1 MHLLPA
7 EQLEAVRAHLLAAG
21 YAVASAVTPTTPG
34 LRETQVELATA
45 LRLPGTAA
53 TNLDAMADAL
63 RDLPQI
69 WGAPRVA
76 LVWEDA
82 ERLARADGRA
92 WWILG
97 ELLDDADDLTVVAL
111 GQARLGRP
119 ELREEIGAEP
129 GARVTNADDAG

>member
-7 EQLEAVRAHLLAAG
+7 DRLESVLAHLQTQG
-21 YAVASAVTPTTPG
+21 YAVARAVTPAAAG
-34 LRETQVELATA
+34 LRSAQAEIARA
-45 LRLPGTAA
+45 LRLPGNAA

-69 WGAPRVA
+69 WGSDRVA
-76 LVWEDA
+76 LLWEDA
-82 ERLARADGRA
+82 ARLAGEDGRG

-111 GQARLGRP
+111 GEASLGRDEGPAGP
-119 ELREEIGAEP
+119 EEDTP
-129 GARVTNADDAG
+129 